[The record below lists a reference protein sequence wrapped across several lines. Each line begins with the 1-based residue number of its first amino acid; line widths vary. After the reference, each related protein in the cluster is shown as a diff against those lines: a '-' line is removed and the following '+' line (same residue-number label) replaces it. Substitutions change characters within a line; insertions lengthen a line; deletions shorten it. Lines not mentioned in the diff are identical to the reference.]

1 MWLQEESLTLEYRGQ
16 PLSRYDV
23 AFEGGTEEL
32 RAVTRPTLFE
42 TGYVLSQGRLFTLG
56 VLGEDGWLKALKLDG
71 YAPRKP
77 SRPQALQGV
86 MFSHGEGAL

>member
-32 RAVTRPTLFE
+32 RVVTRPTPFE
-42 TGYVLSQGRLFTLG
+42 TGHVFSQGRL
-56 VLGEDGWLKALKLDG
+56 A
-71 YAPRKP
+71 AR
-77 SRPQALQGV
+77 
-86 MFSHGEGAL
+86 